1 MAILDHRGAPRMTAT
16 IITDADRTSE
26 QTPPGYIRRLS
37 FQTQPAG
44 GVSGQPMP
52 PFVVV
57 CLNGQG
63 AIDTGFEGN
72 INLAISKGVFS
83 GVFSRPAVA
92 GSVTFSGLVITG
104 EGEMQIV
111 ADSTGAYNATSNTL
125 TMVAP

>member
-1 MAILDHRGAPRMTAT
+1 MAPAPAT

-26 QTPPGYIRRLS
+26 QTPPGFVRRLS
-37 FQTQPAG
+37 FQSQPVG
-44 GVSGQPMP
+44 GISGQPLA

-63 AIDTGFEGN
+63 VVDTGFDGN
-72 INLAISKGVFS
+72 INLSISKGVFS

-92 GSVTFSGLVITG
+92 GVVTFTGLTVTG
-104 EGEMQIV
+104 EGVMQIV
-111 ADSTGAYNATSNTL
+111 ADATGAYNATSEPL